1 MKRTKEAAPGVASTE
16 SGELERSTLTG
27 EAHSNTDYTMLR
39 GPVARVLLTGKEN
52 ALPGREIRRI
62 LGLKDQRD
70 VTALVE
76 RERRGGIPIC
86 ATCDS
91 RNPGYYLPASPG
103 ELQDYTRS
111 LQGRIREVSATLD
124 AMETTL
130 DNWTGQQRFDVQEE
144 GGKRI

>member
-1 MKRTKEAAPGVASTE
+1 MSWKQETAPGVATTG
-16 SGELERSTLTG
+16 SGEMERSTLTG

-70 VTALVE
+70 VTSLIE
-76 RERRGGIPIC
+76 RERRGGVPIC
-86 ATCDS
+86 ASCDGK
-91 RNPGYYLPASPG
+91 NPGYYLPASSV

-111 LQGRIREVSATLD
+111 LQGRIREVSATLN
-124 AMETTL
+124 AMEVAL
-130 DNWTGQQRFDVQEE
+130 YNWTGQQRFDMPEA
-144 GGKRI
+144 GGERG